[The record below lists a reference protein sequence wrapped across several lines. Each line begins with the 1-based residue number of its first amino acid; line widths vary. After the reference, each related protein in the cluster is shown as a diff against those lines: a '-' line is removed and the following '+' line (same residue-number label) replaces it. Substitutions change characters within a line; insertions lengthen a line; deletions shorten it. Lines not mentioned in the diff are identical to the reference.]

1 MVGGS
6 LYWWNEGSLDGTG
19 ATTTKLH
26 RLDAWDGVPTIVSNI
41 DATGDAVYCLR
52 NLDGKLLYTS
62 SVTNQLYLYDYRQ
75 PNYDPEKNPDVMEV
89 EFRTRAEIEA
99 DNTGVANPVVE
110 NNKVYINPNPV
121 TDSFRV
127 YSDEDVTAV
136 RVYNLAGGLVISVNA
151 PADNTV
157 DASALTSGVYMVA
170 VSCGARDYMVKMIV
184 K

>member
-1 MVGGS
+1 M
-6 LYWWNEGSLDGTG
+6 
-19 ATTTKLH
+19 
-26 RLDAWDGVPTIVSNI
+26 
-41 DATGDAVYCLR
+41 
-52 NLDGKLLYTS
+52 
-62 SVTNQLYLYDYRQ
+62 
-75 PNYDPEKNPDVMEV
+75 
-89 EFRTRAEIEA
+89 
-99 DNTGVANPVVE
+99 VE